1 MIRLF
6 ASCDFRNIGISAL
19 RSQIRACGAAIV
31 RPGEK
36 MMTTA
41 AATPLQVK
49 GGAFLIEDRLPNEI
63 FTAED
68 LNEEHLAIARTVD
81 QFWTSEV
88 EPHLDAIRQ
97 QTPGVA
103 LSVLRKAA
111 ELGLAAIPIPE
122 KFGGMEMDLPSV
134 MIAGEH
140 LARDASYGSWHSS
153 HTGIGTLP
161 VLFFG
166 NEEQQRR
173 YLPKLAKVELLAAY
187 ALTEPLAGSDALA
200 VRTRADLS
208 ADGKY
213 YVLNGQK
220 MWITNG
226 GAADLFTVFAK
237 VGGEKFTAFLV
248 ERSFP
253 GVTSGAEEHKMG
265 IKGSSTTAV
274 FFDNVRVPVENLL
287 GEIGRGHIIAFNILN
302 IGRLKL
308 GPGAVGGAKN
318 VLAICLKYAK
328 ERKAFGSAIAEFG
341 AIQHKLAEMAIRT
354 FAVESMVWRV
364 VGLIE
369 SQLAQS
375 AHDHDKDKHAD
386 SQTELKAV
394 EEYATECSMIKVYAS
409 EMLDYVVDEGV
420 QIHGG
425 YGYHQDY
432 AVERAYRDSRINRI
446 FEGTNEINRLL
457 ITGMLLKRAA
467 RGQLALIP
475 AVQAVLNE
483 TVKEATGAAGADE
496 EARLVQGA
504 KKIALSTIGIAYHKY
519 GVELEK
525 QQEIVM
531 NISDIVMEVFAM
543 ESSLLRS
550 RKLAAS
556 GQGTNAAN
564 MCAVFLREAMDRV
577 EVSARNVVG
586 ACSSGPALRENMAT
600 LRGFANYDPLDGVA
614 LRRNIAGRLLAAGRY
629 TV

>member
-1 MIRLF
+1 
-6 ASCDFRNIGISAL
+6 
-19 RSQIRACGAAIV
+19 
-31 RPGEK
+31 

-49 GGAFLIEDRLPNEI
+49 GGAFLIEDRSPNEI

-81 QFWTSEV
+81 QFWTNEV
-88 EPHLDAIRQ
+88 EPHLEAIRQ

-166 NEEQQRR
+166 NEEQKGR

-213 YVLNGQK
+213 YTLNGQK

-248 ERSFP
+248 ERRFP

-274 FFDNVRVPVENLL
+274 YFDNVRVPVENVL

-375 AHDHDKDKHAD
+375 ALDKDKHAD

-394 EEYATECSMIKVYAS
+394 EEYAAECSMIKVYAS

-483 TVKEATGAAGADE
+483 TVKQTTGAAGADE
-496 EARLVQGA
+496 EARLVRSA
-504 KKIALSTIGIAYHKY
+504 KKIALFMIGIAYQKY
-519 GVELEK
+519 GAELEK
-525 QQEIVM
+525 QQEVVM
-531 NISDIVMEVFAM
+531 SISDIAMEVLAM

-556 GQGTNAAN
+556 GAGTNAAD

-577 EVSARNVVG
+577 EVSARNVIG
-586 ACSSGPALRENMAT
+586 ACSAGHALQENMAI
-600 LRGFANYDPLDGVA
+600 LRRLANYDPLDGIA
-614 LRRNIAGRLLAAGRY
+614 LRRNIAGRLLAAARY